1 MLAAE
6 LVQNIQEVAALERAQ
21 TRAER
26 RVLEL
31 EDEIRK
37 TDDLNY
43 KEEELG
49 DNQEFKSRVKLRE
62 EIR

>member
-1 MLAAE
+1 M
-6 LVQNIQEVAALERAQ
+6 
-21 TRAER
+21 
-26 RVLEL
+26 LEL